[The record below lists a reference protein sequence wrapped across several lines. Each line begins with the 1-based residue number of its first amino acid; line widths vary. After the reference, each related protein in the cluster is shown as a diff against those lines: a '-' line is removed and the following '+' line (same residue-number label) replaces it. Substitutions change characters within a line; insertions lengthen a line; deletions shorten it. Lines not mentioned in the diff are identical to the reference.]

1 MRRQLPLLALSTA
14 LVIGTA
20 AQAPARLPVPTTNR
34 QSFVADAVR
43 QAGPAV
49 VRIDT
54 ERTITR
60 ASAPGGIPPVF
71 LMDPMFR
78 QFFGG
83 VPGARPAPRSSLI
96 GDARRWT
103 VTTMILM
110 ICEVNIFHS

>member
-20 AQAPARLPVPTTNR
+20 AQAPARLPVSTTNR
-34 QSFVADAVR
+34 QSFVAEAVR

-54 ERTITR
+54 ERTITS

-71 LMDPMFR
+71 LMARIVGRTLKEKQKTVQSLGTVLPMWKSR
-78 QFFGG
+78 
-83 VPGARPAPRSSLI
+83 VA
-96 GDARRWT
+96 
-103 VTTMILM
+103 ILM
-110 ICEVNIFHS
+110 TPVV